1 MATANF
7 NHHFPG
13 YEVLGELA
21 VSNARVLKARNT
33 TTGEIVAIKHFHLNT
48 DAETLRRFQ
57 RESEIMTSIQNPYVV
72 KIFDVQLDVPL
83 PYLVMEFIEGGD
95 LRSLLRSQTRTDAA
109 TAIRLGLQMAEAF
122 KAIHEKGVIHR
133 DVKPENIMYRTLQ
146 NGELHFLLTD
156 FGVAKVREQ
165 QATLTGHVMMTYEY
179 ASPEQFDD
187 PKNIGAATDYYSLG
201 VVLYECL
208 AGNPPFQ
215 LVEGRMHTFITQVM
229 NALPADV
236 RLTERNVVPNSLHT
250 LISGLLAKKA
260 AARINDPLLLK
271 RMLKTADL
279 EASEGFVAFPNVL
292 AGRKRKTASARL
304 NSTLPMPDPPSKQLP
319 VTGRKNAVANSF
331 FVPAGVILLFTG
343 LLFITGIQK
352 NSNRSNHNEPAGNN
366 AGSQAADSTHI
377 SLRDSTI
384 LFTSGTAKKNVTNKM
399 HATGLPVF
407 KEPATSL
414 AEGYFTDPFN
424 DNSNNWP
431 LSDYINAK
439 MSTQDGKFV
448 VEGLNND
455 EACVS
460 VQPFNLNDTL
470 DFFVSVAATWIN
482 GVTNNAFGLV
492 CGNYRFY
499 VSANG
504 NYLIGYYDN
513 NEFHKLTD
521 WKTSPVIFQNDTT
534 NNLSIIKNNSQ
545 LHFFINSNEVDNFES
560 EPEIGKYYGLYV
572 SGKQSVAFDDFTM
585 RGEPLLST
593 HFSAGRNK

>member
-13 YEVLGELA
+13 YEILGELA
-21 VSNARVLKARNT
+21 VSNARVLKARNHI
-33 TTGEIVAIKHFHLNT
+33 TGEIVAIKHFHLNT
-48 DAETLRRFQ
+48 DSDTLRRFQ

-72 KIFDVQLDVPL
+72 KIIDVQLDAPL
-83 PYLVMEFIEGGD
+83 PYLVMEFVEGGD
-95 LRSLLRSQTRTDAA
+95 LRSLLKTHGTADVA
-109 TAIRLGLQMAEAF
+109 TTIRLGLQMAEAF

-187 PKNIGAATDYYSLG
+187 PKNIGSATDYYSLG

-208 AGNPPFQ
+208 AGTPPFQ
-215 LVEGRMHTFITQVM
+215 LVEGRMHTLITQVM
-229 NALPADV
+229 NTAPPDLQPAHKKILPQSLQALI
-236 RLTERNVVPNSLHT
+236 T
-250 LISGLLAKKA
+250 GLLAKKPV
-260 AARINDPLLLK
+260 ARINDPIQLK
-271 RMLKTADL
+271 RLLKTADL
-279 EASEGFVAFPNVL
+279 EAAEGFAQPAIAPLSGAPLFAN
-292 AGRKRKTASARL
+292 TQH
-304 NSTLPMPDPPSKQLP
+304 TMPMPVQHGKTLSI
-319 VTGRKNAVANSF
+319 TGRKPAVANSF
-331 FVPAGVILLFTG
+331 FVPLTVVLFFAG
-343 LLFITGIQK
+343 LLIFTGIQTS
-352 NSNRSNHNEPAGNN
+352 SNRRHEPASPASSTPDNR
-366 AGSQAADSTHI
+366 ATTTDTLLQGSAT
-377 SLRDSTI
+377 
-384 LFTSGTAKKNVTNKM
+384 LFTSGSAKKPAGNRM
-399 HATGLPVF
+399 HAAALPVF

-424 DNSNNWP
+424 DNANNWP
-431 LSDYINAK
+431 LADYANAT
-439 MSTQDGKFV
+439 MSTQDGRFV

-460 VQPFNLNDTL
+460 VQAFNLNDTL
-470 DFFVSVAATWIN
+470 DFFVSVAASWIS
-482 GVTNNAFGLV
+482 GVTNNAFGMV

-499 VSANG
+499 ISANG

-521 WKTSPVIFQNDTT
+521 WKTSAVIYQNDTA

-572 SGKQSVAFDDFTM
+572 SGKQTVAFDDFTM
-585 RGEPLLST
+585 RGEPLVT
-593 HFSAGRNK
+593 NTFSAGRKE